1 MDINRILTG
10 VLVALLGLIVY
21 RSFHPSTTFA
31 ADGKDAYWDA
41 AVRESQA
48 SGKPTIV
55 LFTADW
61 CPACQALHRELA
73 SSEAQ
78 AELSHYYVYTVNLTN
93 QTHAMSDHA
102 HQFGAR
108 YIPLMIRYD
117 TDQKETARTNWLS
130 EADLI
135 QWLKAGE

>member
-1 MDINRILTG
+1 MDINKIFTG
-10 VLVALLGLIVY
+10 ALLVLLGLVVY

-31 ADGKDAYWDA
+31 ADGADRYWDA
-41 AVRESQA
+41 AVRDSQA

-73 SSEAQ
+73 SPEAQ
-78 AELSHYYVYTVNLTN
+78 AELDHYYVYTVNMTN
-93 QTHAMSDHA
+93 PTPQIAQHAQ
-102 HQFGAR
+102 QFGAR

-130 EADLI
+130 EENLI
-135 QWLKAGE
+135 G